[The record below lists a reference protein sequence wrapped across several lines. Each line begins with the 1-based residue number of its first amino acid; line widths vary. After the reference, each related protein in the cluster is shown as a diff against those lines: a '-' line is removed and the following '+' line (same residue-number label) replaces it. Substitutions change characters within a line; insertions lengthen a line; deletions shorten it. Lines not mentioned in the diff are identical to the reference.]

1 VAEIGEVLV
10 RMGPVVQEVVVRA
23 KDFWKFPLK
32 LLCTAGLLFLLP
44 VPGRG
49 QEAPKSPPT
58 NPPPADASA
67 DVQALAQ
74 AVRELQGQ
82 VQVLHA
88 QMSQLRAEEQQA
100 HDEAR
105 NLRRELRLAQTQ
117 PPSFVAASY
126 ENPGSLVAPE
136 PVAPAPQDGNASA
149 PAPDPAVAGRLDKL
163 EENQEL
169 TDGKLNDQ
177 YQTKVE
183 SGSKYKLKLSGIVL
197 FNMFSDRG
205 SVDNQDFPAVALEPG
220 PLDSAGTFGASL
232 RQSQIGLDAFG
243 PDIAGAHT
251 SANVV
256 FDFAGGFPDTPNGV
270 ATGIVR
276 LRTGIIRFDWGNT
289 SIIAGQDQ
297 LFFAPLTPTSLAS
310 LALPALA
317 YAGNLWSW
325 TPQIRV
331 EHRVHVSESSTLTF
345 QGGILDNFTGEEPA
359 YDSYRTALAGEKSA
373 QPAYATRTAWSHDLF
388 GEQMT
393 IGVGG
398 YYSRQNWGFGR
409 YVDGWAGTTDFT
421 LPLGRFFEFT
431 QEFYRGRAVGGIGGG
446 IDQTVLASGDLTDPA
461 SVVQGLN
468 SVGGWAQLKFKPRP
482 KFEVNGAF
490 GHDNPFGNQVARFA
504 DYPAYYD
511 SLFARNQVWFTN
523 GIYQPRSDV
532 MLSLEFRRLRT
543 FGSDGG
549 ADVANQV
556 SLSLGYLF

>member
-1 VAEIGEVLV
+1 V
-10 RMGPVVQEVVVRA
+10 
-23 KDFWKFPLK
+23 
-32 LLCTAGLLFLLP
+32 CTNDCRKLFLELSFTASLLLV
-44 VPGRG
+44 VPALGRG
-49 QEAPKSPPT
+49 QDAVKPAPAS
-58 NPPPADASA
+58 PPPAEASA

-88 QMSQLRAEEQQA
+88 QMSQLRTQEQQA

-105 NLRRELRLAQTQ
+105 DLRRELRLAQIQ
-117 PPSFVAASY
+117 SPSLAAASY
-126 ENPGSLVAPE
+126 EIPAPSVAPE
-136 PVAPAPQDGNASA
+136 PVAPAPQDPNASPGA
-149 PAPDPAVAGRLDKL
+149 AQDQTTADRIGKL
-163 EENQEL
+163 EEDQQL

-183 SGSKYKLKLSGIVL
+183 SASKYKLRLSGIVL
-197 FNMFSDRG
+197 FNMYSNRG
-205 SVDNQDFPAVALEPG
+205 SVDNQDFPGVALEPG

-232 RQSQIGLDAFG
+232 RQSQIGIQAFG

-251 SANVV
+251 SADLN

-276 LRTGIIRFDWGNT
+276 LRTGTIRLDWANT
-289 SIIAGQDQ
+289 SLIVGQDS

-325 TPQIRV
+325 TPQVRI
-331 EHRVHVSESSTLTF
+331 EHRVHVSESSTLLF
-345 QGGILDNFTGEEPA
+345 QGGILDSFSGEEPA
-359 YDSYRTALAGEKSA
+359 YEYYRAPGAGEKSA
-373 QPAYATRTAWSHDLF
+373 QPAYATRAAWSDRVF
-388 GEQMT
+388 GQEMT
-393 IGVGG
+393 VGLGG
-398 YYSRQNWGFGR
+398 YYGRQNWAFGR
-409 YVDGWAGTTDFT
+409 NVDSWAGTTDFT
-421 LPLGRFFEFT
+421 LPLGRRFEFT
-431 QEFYRGRAVGGIGGG
+431 EEFYRGRAVGGIGGG
-446 IDQTVLASGDLTDPA
+446 VDQTVLATGPLTDP
-461 SVVQGLN
+461 SSIVQGLN
-468 SVGGWAQLKFKPRP
+468 SMGGWSQLKFKPRP

-504 DYPAYYD
+504 SYPVYYD
-511 SLFARNQVWFTN
+511 ALFARNQTWFTN
-523 GIYQPRSDV
+523 FIYSPRSDV
-532 MLSLEFRRLRT
+532 LLSLEFRRLRT